1 MKKLLM
7 AWVLAIVICLQS
19 GVSMAATEDMAK
31 IDSIE
36 VKELGLN
43 LIKVEMPLEKGFE
56 SIYGQDY
63 APLTILVYNDKGKM
77 IAIDEPFAHKLTSE
91 KYDYVKEQMI
101 KKLGEPDKIEKLA
114 DNTITI
120 WYTDDKKNIDIVLN
134 SKSIT
139 QFFRQDDADILKKY
153 KSSMQIKDFINCIKL
168 CSIGCRPCQSRTIKS
183 RGKTIDIKSIF
194 M

>member
-77 IAIDEPFAHKLTSE
+77 IAIDEPFAHKLTVE

-139 QFFRQDDADILKKY
+139 QFFRQDDADVLKKY
-153 KSSMQIKDFINCIKL
+153 KSSMQIKDFINCIV
-168 CSIGCRPCQSRTIKS
+168 SQY
-183 RGKTIDIKSIF
+183 
-194 M
+194 

>member
-7 AWVLAIVICLQS
+7 ALALAIAVCLQS

-31 IDSIE
+31 IDYIE

-63 APLTILVYNDKGKM
+63 APLTIIVYNDKSDM

-101 KKLGEPDKIEKLA
+101 KKLGEPDKVENLA

-120 WYTDDKKNIDIVLN
+120 WYTDDKKNIDVVLN

-139 QFFRQDDADILKKY
+139 QFFRQDDADVLKKY
-153 KSSMQIKDFINCIKL
+153 KLSTQIKDFISCIV
-168 CSIGCRPCQSRTIKS
+168 SQY
-183 RGKTIDIKSIF
+183 
-194 M
+194 

>member
-101 KKLGEPDKIEKLA
+101 KKLGEPDKMEKLA

-139 QFFRQDDADILKKY
+139 QFFRQDDADVLKKY
-153 KSSMQIKDFINCIKL
+153 KLSTQIKDFINCIV
-168 CSIGCRPCQSRTIKS
+168 SQY
-183 RGKTIDIKSIF
+183 
-194 M
+194 

>member
-63 APLTILVYNDKGKM
+63 TPLTIIVYNDKGKM
-77 IAIDEPFAHKLTSE
+77 IAIDEPFAHKLTAE

-101 KKLGEPDKIEKLA
+101 KEFGEPDKMENLA

-153 KSSMQIKDFINCIKL
+153 KSSMQIKDFINCIV
-168 CSIGCRPCQSRTIKS
+168 SQY
-183 RGKTIDIKSIF
+183 
-194 M
+194 

>member
-63 APLTILVYNDKGKM
+63 APLTILVYNDKSDMK
-77 IAIDEPFAHKLTSE
+77 AIDERLSAFAQCQAIE
-91 KYDYVKEQMI
+91 I
-101 KKLGEPDKIEKLA
+101 KKF
-114 DNTITI
+114 
-120 WYTDDKKNIDIVLN
+120 DDLIV
-134 SKSIT
+134 
-139 QFFRQDDADILKKY
+139 
-153 KSSMQIKDFINCIKL
+153 
-168 CSIGCRPCQSRTIKS
+168 
-183 RGKTIDIKSIF
+183 
-194 M
+194 

>member
-63 APLTILVYNDKGKM
+63 APLTIIVYNDKGKM
-77 IAIDEPFAHKLTSE
+77 IAIDEPFAHKLTAE

-101 KKLGEPDKIEKLA
+101 KKLGEPDKMENLA

-120 WYTDDKKNIDIVLN
+120 WYTDDKKNIGARRAQLW
-134 SKSIT
+134 S
-139 QFFRQDDADILKKY
+139 
-153 KSSMQIKDFINCIKL
+153 
-168 CSIGCRPCQSRTIKS
+168 
-183 RGKTIDIKSIF
+183 
-194 M
+194 